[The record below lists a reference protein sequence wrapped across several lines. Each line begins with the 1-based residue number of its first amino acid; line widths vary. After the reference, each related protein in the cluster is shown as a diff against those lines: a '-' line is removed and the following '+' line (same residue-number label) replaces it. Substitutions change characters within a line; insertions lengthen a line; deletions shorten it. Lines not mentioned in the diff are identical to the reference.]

1 MSSPDRDLAEIQV
14 LLAKY
19 GNRLD
24 RSDHAGWVDLFTSD
38 GRFEVYGRSF
48 DGPDGLLRMA
58 ETAPPGLHL
67 TSAPLIEIDGDEADV
82 EQSFL
87 FVDQVTR
94 ESQDRMVRRPARPHL
109 RGLAIPC
116 STLHILDAGRSVRST
131 MTSPDMQGIHNLLGR
146 LGLLSDRLGVEK
158 WFDLFTGQSSNSTS
172 DPRSVSRVTGRH
184 AAFLVQLGQ
193 SLYHCAGT
201 MS

>member
-1 MSSPDRDLAEIQV
+1 MSSPERDLAEIQV

-94 ESQDRMVRRPARPHL
+94 ESRIGWYDDQLVRTSGGWRFRVRR
-109 RGLAIPC
+109 
-116 STLHILDAGRSVRST
+116 STFLTPEG
-131 MTSPDMQGIHNLLGR
+131 P
-146 LGLLSDRLGVEK
+146 SDR
-158 WFDLFTGQSSNSTS
+158 
-172 DPRSVSRVTGRH
+172 P
-184 AAFLVQLGQ
+184 
-193 SLYHCAGT
+193 
-201 MS
+201 